1 MRYVW
6 MKIKWNL
13 DQYPPVSAASW
24 LEMLEHP
31 LAMMFEDLPS
41 EVNLHILQGFGIWSF
56 CSIKSTVY
64 SSMHRFM
71 RKRTKTCWVKS
82 SPHMI
87 KHHLVGGLV
96 AINSIFPEI
105 LGISSAQLTFIFF
118 RGVAQPP
125 TRYGHPPII
134 LILVGFSLINHLFWV
149 ENPIFTENPKNMKWM
164 RTGLSFFWE
173 HPIFFYGFLGYL
185 AEMEASVKS
194 WCMVYIV
201 YDGVSI
207 CIYVYIYIYIF
218 GIHLFSLVDGW
229 YISS

>member
-1 MRYVW
+1 

-105 LGISSAQLTFIFF
+105 LGIII
-118 RGVAQPP
+118 P
-125 TRYGHPPII
+125 TDFHSY
-134 LILVGFSLINHLFWV
+134 FSEGWKPTTNQIH
-149 ENPIFTENPKNMKWM
+149 I
-164 RTGLSFFWE
+164 
-173 HPIFFYGFLGYL
+173 
-185 AEMEASVKS
+185 
-194 WCMVYIV
+194 YI
-201 YDGVSI
+201 YI
-207 CIYVYIYIYIF
+207 HTYIYIYIYTYMY
-218 GIHLFSLVDGW
+218 IHM
-229 YISS
+229 